1 MLIKMPLTI
10 PDDILN
16 STGLDENA
24 ARLEIACRLFDAERL
39 SLWNAAKWVGMTR
52 VQFESE
58 LLNRGIAIYRPSVD
72 DLAGDLDAMKQI
84 GV

>member
-1 MLIKMPLTI
+1 MPLTI

-16 STGLDENA
+16 SAGLNEVD
-24 ARLEIACRLFDAERL
+24 ARVEIACRLFEAERL
-39 SLWNAAKWVGMTR
+39 TLWAAAKWVGMSR

-58 LLNRGIAIYRPSVD
+58 LLKRRIPLCRLTPEDLTD
-72 DLAGDLDAMKQI
+72 DLEAMKQI